1 MTLEELK
8 PLITAQDDQQ
18 RQASESVRAA
28 HEKALQYAEKLRDEL
43 AGTINQASERE
54 TLSAV
59 IEAAA
64 AKVYETKPQRE
75 MAALVVG
82 QYASALADMPGYSA
96 SVARNGT
103 ELFRH
108 AVSGTL
114 GYSLDQRR
122 QVFAALV
129 VAATQKGVQTGLIN
143 WPEEWSAAP
152 GAHVIREMAK
162 TLDPE
167 ALEAFDAEQSEQA
180 VKLAEAQ
187 RYVDA
192 LGQATPQLFV
202 VGENSEEVRVTVR
215 SYRGGAIT
223 VAGVSF
229 ELGDNELSA
238 DQFAAVRNHGSF
250 SSYVESG
257 LLEVIQTSELVE
269 AL

>member
-43 AGTINQASERE
+43 AGTINQTNERE

-64 AKVYETKPQRE
+64 AKTYETKQQRE

-96 SVARNGT
+96 SVARNGV

-114 GYSLDQRR
+114 GYSSDQRR

-143 WPEEWSAAP
+143 WPEDWASAP

-167 ALEAFDAEQSEQA
+167 ALEAFDAEQAEQA
-180 VKLAEAQ
+180 AKLAEAQ
-187 RYVDA
+187 YCVDA
-192 LGQATPQLFV
+192 LGQATPQLFAI
-202 VGENSEEVRVTVR
+202 GESNADVQVTVR
-215 SYRGGAIT
+215 SHRGGSLGI
-223 VAGVSF
+223 AGVTF
-229 ELGDNELSA
+229 EAGDNELSA
-238 DQFAAVRNHGSF
+238 EQFAAVRDHGSF

-257 LLEVIQTSELVE
+257 TLEIIQTSELVE